1 MQVDQKQQ
9 SNELMNNQVLEL
21 QRQEASLNK
30 LLASKDIEIGVIN
43 QQKDKLI
50 ESENAL
56 NSIVGKTGRELQEKS
71 KMIEEF
77 KNEV

>member
-30 LLASKDIEIGVIN
+30 LLANKDIEIGVIN

-56 NSIVGKTGRELQEKS
+56 NSFVGKTGRELQEKS

>member
-56 NSIVGKTGRELQEKS
+56 NSLVGKTGRELQEKS